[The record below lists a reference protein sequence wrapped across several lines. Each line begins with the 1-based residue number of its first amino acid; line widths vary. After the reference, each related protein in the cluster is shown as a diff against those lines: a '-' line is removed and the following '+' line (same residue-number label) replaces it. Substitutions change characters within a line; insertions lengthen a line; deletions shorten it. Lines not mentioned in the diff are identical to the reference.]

1 MRLIGMVF
9 FIPISFS
16 LRINGTKKKKK
27 KAIAY
32 ETMQGKGVT
41 SIH

>member
-1 MRLIGMVF
+1 MVF

-16 LRINGTKKKKK
+16 LRINGTRK

-32 ETMQGKGVT
+32 ETMHGKDVT

>member
-1 MRLIGMVF
+1 MRLIGIVF

-16 LRINGTKKKKK
+16 LRINGTKKK

>member
-1 MRLIGMVF
+1 MRLIGIVF

-16 LRINGTKKKKK
+16 LRINGTKKKK